1 MTSEMTDDGRK
12 KTGRGG
18 TTNVPRE
25 WGSLLGLRC
34 EQVDQHFEVAR

>member
-1 MTSEMTDDGRK
+1 MMAGRK
-12 KTGRGG
+12 LVVEG